1 MTKIIVTRQNKAKDT
16 LISNYSLTGICHS
29 CDVNEEAEAHQKKM
43 VIGLHLLVE
52 LKITEQIKCS

>member
-29 CDVNEEAEAHQKKM
+29 CDVNAKAEDHQKEM

-52 LKITEQIKCS
+52 LIATEQMKCS

>member
-29 CDVNEEAEAHQKKM
+29 CDVNAEAEAHQKEM

-52 LKITEQIKCS
+52 LNLTN